1 LEDALPVAEE
11 TKGLSRVKE
20 LYQNRPKRVKEL
32 KAEGRKV
39 IGYLCIY
46 PVLEMMTALD
56 LVPYRLFGDM
66 REPITKAD
74 ACLPPMVCPF
84 LRSSLDLSL
93 KDKYPFLDGMVMAHI
108 CDVGER
114 MAHIWRTYIDYPY
127 FYFMDVPHTTHKAS
141 LEMFKEEIKGF
152 QKSLESFTG
161 KSLSTEKLK
170 QAIGVHND
178 QRALVRELY
187 DWRKPDPPLIT
198 GTEVLQVMVA
208 LASIPVGE
216 GNELLR
222 GVINEIKQRK
232 QKPPKQAARLL
243 VWGSIIDD
251 VSLIQMMEDAGANV
265 VMDDICVG
273 TRSHWS
279 EVEVTPDPL
288 DGIAYRYL
296 IGIRCPRTF
305 REAALDPKEK
315 NYMADLEN
323 RFGYLKDYVR
333 EWNVNGVILQSVKY
347 CDTHGYEVPA
357 VRDYLNSLGLPSIYL
372 EHDYSQSSL
381 APLRTRI
388 QAFLEVL
395 G

>member
-1 LEDALPVAEE
+1 MPVAEE

-20 LYQNRPKRVKEL
+20 LYQDRPQRVKEL

-66 REPITKAD
+66 GEPITKAD

-84 LRSSLDLSL
+84 LRSVLDLAL
-93 KDKYPFLDGMVMAHI
+93 KDKYPFLDGIALAHI

-127 FYFMDVPHTTHKAS
+127 FYFMDVPHTTHKAA

-152 QKSLESFTG
+152 QRSLESFTG
-161 KSLSTEKLK
+161 KSLSSEKLK

-178 QRALVRELY
+178 QRSLAKELY
-187 DWRKPDPPLIT
+187 DLRKPDPPLVT

-208 LASIPVGE
+208 LASVPVEE

-222 GVINEIKQRK
+222 EVINEIKQRK
-232 QKPPKQAARLL
+232 EKPQKQATRLL

-251 VSLIQMMEDAGANV
+251 VSLIDTIENSGANV

-279 EVEVTPDPL
+279 EVELTPDPL

-296 IGIRCPRTF
+296 EGIKCPRTF
-305 REAALDPKEK
+305 REAARDPREK
-315 NYMADLEN
+315 NYMADLES

-333 EWNVNGVILQSVKY
+333 EWNVNGVILQSVRY

-357 VRDYLNSLGLPSIYL
+357 VRDYLNTLGLPSIYL

>member
-1 LEDALPVAEE
+1 LEDTLPVVEE
-11 TKGLSRVKE
+11 TKGLSRVQE
-20 LYQNRPKRVKEL
+20 LYQDRPRRVKEL
-32 KAEGRKV
+32 KAKGRKV
-39 IGYLCIY
+39 IGYLCIH

-84 LRSSLDLSL
+84 LRSSLDLAL
-93 KDKYPFLDGMVMAHI
+93 KDKYAFLDGMVMAHI

-127 FYFMDVPHTTHKAS
+127 FYFMDVPHTVHKAA

-161 KSLSTEKLK
+161 KKLSSEKLK
-170 QAIGVHND
+170 QAIEAHND
-178 QRALVRELY
+178 QRTLVRELY
-187 DWRKPDPPLIT
+187 DLRKPAPPLIT

-208 LASIPVGE
+208 LASIPVEE
-216 GNELLR
+216 GNKLLR
-222 GVINEIKQRK
+222 EVINEIKQRK
-232 QKPPKQAARLL
+232 EKPQKQTARLL
-243 VWGSIIDD
+243 VWGSVIDD
-251 VSLIQMMEDAGANV
+251 VSLIETIENVGANV

-273 TRSHWS
+273 SRAHWS
-279 EVEVTPDPL
+279 NVELTPDPL
-288 DGIAYRYL
+288 DGLAYRYL
-296 IGIRCPRTF
+296 VGIKCPRTF
-305 REAALDPKEK
+305 REAALDQGRK

-323 RFGYLKDYVR
+323 RFSYLKDYIK
-333 EWNVNGVILQSVKY
+333 EWNVDGVILQSVKY

-357 VRDYLNSLGLPSIYL
+357 LRDYLNSLGLPSIYL
-372 EHDYSQSSL
+372 EHDYSQGSL
-381 APLRTRI
+381 APLRTRV

>member
-1 LEDALPVAEE
+1 LEDTLPVAEE

-20 LYQNRPKRVKEL
+20 LYQDRTYRVKEL

-39 IGYLCIY
+39 IGYLCVY

-84 LRSSLDLSL
+84 LRSSLDLAL
-93 KDKYPFLDGMVMAHI
+93 KDKYTFLDGMVMAHI

-127 FYFMDVPHTTHKAS
+127 FYFMDVPHTTHKAA
-141 LEMFKEEIKGF
+141 LDMFKEEIKGF

-161 KSLSTEKLK
+161 KELSSEKLK
-170 QAIGVHND
+170 KAIGVHND
-178 QRALVRELY
+178 QRTLVRELY
-187 DWRKPDPPLIT
+187 DLRKPDPPLIT

-208 LASIPVGE
+208 LASIPVEE
-216 GNELLR
+216 GNELL
-222 GVINEIKQRK
+222 GEVLNEIKQREERP
-232 QKPPKQAARLL
+232 QKQAVRLL

-251 VSLIQMMEDAGANV
+251 VSLIEMMENVGANV

-273 TRSHWS
+273 TRSHWPK
-279 EVEVTPDPL
+279 VELTPDPL

-296 IGIRCPRTF
+296 VGIKCPRTF
-305 REAALDPKEK
+305 REAALDVSDKS
-315 NYMADLEN
+315 YMADLEN
-323 RFGYLKDYVR
+323 RFGYLKDYIK

-381 APLRTRI
+381 APLRTRV

>member
-1 LEDALPVAEE
+1 MSVVEG

-20 LYQNRPKRVKEL
+20 LYQDRPHRVKEL

-84 LRSSLDLSL
+84 LRSSLDLAL
-93 KDKYPFLDGMVMAHI
+93 KDKYPFLDGMVLAHI

-114 MAHIWRTYIDYPY
+114 MAHIWRTYKEYPY
-127 FYFMDVPHTTHKAS
+127 FYFMDVPHTVHKAA

-161 KSLSTEKLK
+161 KELSSERLK

-178 QRALVRELY
+178 QRTLVRELY
-187 DWRKPDPPLIT
+187 DLRKPDPPLIT

-208 LASIPVGE
+208 LASIPVEE
-216 GNELLR
+216 GNDLLR
-222 GVINEIKQRK
+222 EVINEIKQREE
-232 QKPPKQAARLL
+232 KPQKQAVRLL

-251 VSLIQMMEDAGANV
+251 VSLIETIENVGANV

-273 TRSHWS
+273 TRSHWPK
-279 EVEVTPDPL
+279 VELTPDPL
-288 DGIAYRYL
+288 DGIANRYL
-296 IGIRCPRTF
+296 EGIKCPRTF
-305 REAALDPKEK
+305 REAALDQGGK
-315 NYMADLEN
+315 NYMANLEN
-323 RFGYLKDYVR
+323 RFGYLKDYIKG
-333 EWNVNGVILQSVKY
+333 WNVNGVILQSVRY

-357 VRDYLNSLGLPSIYL
+357 VRDYLKSLGLPSIYL

-381 APLRTRI
+381 APLKTRV

>member
-1 LEDALPVAEE
+1 LSVVEG

-20 LYQNRPKRVKEL
+20 LYQDRPHRVKEL

-84 LRSSLDLSL
+84 LRSSLDLAL
-93 KDKYPFLDGMVMAHI
+93 KDKYPFLDGMVLAHI

-114 MAHIWRTYIDYPY
+114 MAHIWRTYKEYPY
-127 FYFMDVPHTTHKAS
+127 FYFMDVPHTVHKAA

-161 KSLSTEKLK
+161 KELSSERLK

-178 QRALVRELY
+178 QRTLVRELY
-187 DWRKPDPPLIT
+187 DLRKPDPPLIT

-208 LASIPVGE
+208 LASIPVEE
-216 GNELLR
+216 GNDLLR
-222 GVINEIKQRK
+222 EVINEIKQREE
-232 QKPPKQAARLL
+232 KPQKQAVRLL
-243 VWGSIIDD
+243 
-251 VSLIQMMEDAGANV
+251 
-265 VMDDICVG
+265 
-273 TRSHWS
+273 
-279 EVEVTPDPL
+279 L
-288 DGIAYRYL
+288 DQG
-296 IGIRCPRTF
+296 G
-305 REAALDPKEK
+305 K
-315 NYMADLEN
+315 NYMANLEN
-323 RFGYLKDYVR
+323 RFGYLKDYIKG
-333 EWNVNGVILQSVKY
+333 WNVNGVILQSVRY

-357 VRDYLNSLGLPSIYL
+357 VRDYLKSLGLPSIYL

-381 APLRTRI
+381 APLKTRV